1 MSNITGYTKPDLIY
15 ESSVSLVYRAH
26 RERDSLPVIL
36 KILREDYP
44 SPYELARYRQ
54 EYETSAAFE
63 SQGII
68 RPYSI
73 EEYKNTLM
81 TVFED
86 FGAESLKTLY
96 SSGEFTLGEFLK
108 TAVRITEILGE
119 IHAANVIHKNI
130 NPSNIVMNPET
141 GQIKIIDFGIS
152 TALSRENPGIKNPEM
167 IEGTLA
173 YISPEQTGRMNRS
186 LDYRTDFYSLGAS
199 FYEMLTNRK
208 PFETGDPLELVYC
221 HMAKMPVP
229 PHELHPQ
236 GGIDG
241 INYRGGIDG
250 INGCIHKFGDSPL
263 EGGQGGVVRIRPDG
277 HARGKHPPGPP
288 QGGNIQWFPQAVD
301 TPGINHQEGIKGG
314 VPEPVSD
321 IVMKLMSKN
330 PEERYQSAFG
340 IRADLD
346 ECISRLA
353 EKGSIDSFPTGSR
366 DISDRFQIPQKLYGR
381 EHEIKIILDTFDN
394 ACGRTGKPEIRNRKS
409 EIILVSGYSGVGKT
423 VLVREIHKSLAAKRG
438 YFVSGK
444 FDRLRQNIPYSA
456 VISAFSDLI
465 KQILSEPEKS
475 LSAWRKKLLSALG
488 PNGRVI
494 TDVIPEAE
502 LILGKQPPVPELGP
516 AETQNR
522 FSLVFYN
529 FMEALTGS
537 EHSLVLFLD
546 DLQWADAASLELV
559 RKTVPEQKNFL
570 LIGAFRDN
578 EVSAV
583 HPLMLVTDDLRES
596 GTIISNISL
605 SPLQLSEITRLISE
619 TFHCGLET
627 AKPLAETV
635 SAKTGGNPFFIN
647 ELLKSLYDRKL
658 IDFDRSLGIWKW
670 SVRKIRSVDISDNV
684 VELTAGR
691 IQKLSEKAQEI
702 LKLAACIGNR
712 FDLETLA
719 YVSGKNQKQTCAILK
734 EAVAENLIFPID
746 DEYKLIGIIDS
757 ANAVYKF
764 SHDRVQHAAYSLI
777 PEELKQSVHW
787 QISRL
792 LLQNIPLREQD
803 ERIFDIV
810 TQLNKGIG
818 MINSYDEQNESVAL
832 NLVAG
837 RKAKASAAYA
847 SAFDY
852 LKTGISLL
860 DQDCWEKEYE
870 TALDI
875 HVEAAE
881 AAYLNSEF
889 GHMEEIALTVLEK
902 SRELVDQ
909 VKIYNVR
916 IMACM
921 ARNRPLD
928 ALKIALP
935 VLKRLGVRIPEKPN
949 KLHMLWEL
957 MKTKLTLAVKKEGD
971 FINLPDMADPEKV
984 AAIQLLMTIAPAVHF
999 AAPELF
1005 PLVMLN
1011 SARLSVRHGNAFFST
1026 FAYIGYAA
1034 AVCDLAGD
1042 FDSTYRFG
1050 QLALDITER
1059 FNIREQRARILL
1071 IFNTLIRHWKEH
1083 IRETLKFF
1091 KEGYQA
1097 GVETGDIEAAVFCSL
1112 GYCIYSYKSGMELK
1126 TVERRMALYSEVISR
1141 LKHEACLI
1149 HIKIFHQTVLNLLGH
1164 TENPCELAG
1173 EIYDERAMLPFH
1185 EKKNDR
1191 TTISILYYN
1200 KINLCYLF
1208 HEYPQALELAEK
1220 YSDSIKGS
1228 FTYALFYF
1236 FDSLIRLATYSSVG
1250 KNGQKKILKKVAAN
1264 QKKMK
1269 KWAYHAPMNHLH
1281 RWTLT
1286 EAEQARALNN
1296 YEKAA
1301 KYYDKAITLAGRH
1314 KYINDKALALELAG
1328 MFYLEYNRPW
1338 IAKTYLRDAHYAYR
1352 RWGANAKVR
1361 HLENKYPEF
1370 FSENIMSHSKNTALS
1385 QNGYGSAA
1393 KSGMLDIE
1401 SVMRASQAISGEI
1414 ILPELLNRM
1423 IHIVIENSGAEH
1435 AFFLME
1441 SQGKFFVKT
1450 EADTNNTNIYETV
1463 PRCFEIGSGLPES
1476 IINYVART
1484 HENVILDDA
1493 SNRGLYTNDPCVIKN
1508 SLKSVL
1514 CVPVVI
1520 RGNLKGIL
1528 YLENSLAAGVFTPE
1542 RVQVMQFLSSQIA
1555 ISVENAGFYK
1565 KIEESEE
1572 KYRSLYERSVEGI
1585 FQSTRDGLLISANPA
1600 LAMLSGYDSPEELIS
1615 SVTNL
1620 PEQIYVNSEDREKIL
1635 RILAEKGRIT
1645 GFETQMRRRDST
1657 PLQVSVSAWSVKDTQ
1672 GNILHL
1678 EGSII
1683 DITER
1688 AEKEK
1693 AERER
1698 ETAEAANLAKSEF
1711 LANMSHEIRT
1721 PMNGVTGMA
1730 ELLLATELTDQQ
1742 KSYAEAISGSANS
1755 LLKVLDD
1762 ILDFSK
1768 IQAGKLT
1775 LESVQFD
1782 LRKLV
1787 EQTGQ
1792 LFAGQAGKI
1801 EIRVM
1806 YPPDMPTQFV
1816 GDPTRIRQILSNLA
1830 GNAVKFTEQGH
1841 VLIEAECENRTE
1853 DQCCVLLKVSDTGIG
1868 IPDELQQNIF
1878 GKFSQADPSTTRKF
1892 GGTGLGLAITRQLVE
1907 IMGGTVNV
1915 KSVPGEGSTFSFR
1928 VDLPCK
1934 QEISTD
1940 KEPDPDISDTLVSE
1954 VPFIP
1959 ALILLA
1965 EDDSMSQ
1972 KVASGILRRYGCS
1985 VDIAKNGSE
1994 AVDRFKEKAYDMI
2007 FMDANMPVMDG
2018 FEATENIRRHEAEKA
2033 HVPIIAMTGMVMEGD
2048 REECIDAGMDD
2059 YISKPVTSK
2068 AVLNTLLKFCFSE
2081 RRESEYSE
2089 PVQADILENP
2099 GKMFPVLDS
2108 RQLINMSDNDEKT
2121 IQKLISEFMK
2131 DAPVYLKDLRKAVDS
2146 GDNSQVYNKAH
2157 RLKEL
2162 VSNAGGKKLRE
2173 LFFEIEN
2180 STLKGIF
2187 HNADFFLLETELE
2200 NLKQAL
2206 KQTDWKSLCK

>member
-36 KILREDYP
+36 KILQEDYP

-54 EYETSAAFE
+54 EYEISAALE

-96 SSGEFTLGEFLK
+96 SSREFTLGEFLK

-119 IHAANVIHKNI
+119 IHGANVIHKNI

-152 TALSRENPGIKNPEM
+152 TALSRENSGIKNPEM

-241 INYRGGIDG
+241 INYRGGID
-250 INGCIHKFGDSPL
+250 
-263 EGGQGGVVRIRPDG
+263 
-277 HARGKHPPGPP
+277 
-288 QGGNIQWFPQAVD
+288 
-301 TPGINHQEGIKGG
+301 GINHQEGIKGG

-394 ACGRTGKPEIRNRKS
+394 ACRGGKPEIRNRKP

-423 VLVREIHKSLAAKRG
+423 VLVREIHKSLAVKRG

-475 LSAWRKKLLSALG
+475 LSAWRKKLLSALE

-529 FMEALTGS
+529 FMKALTGS

-559 RKTVPEQKNFL
+559 RKMVTEQKNFL
-570 LIGAFRDN
+570 FIGAFRDN
-578 EVSAV
+578 EVNEV
-583 HPLMLVTDDLRES
+583 HPLMLAIEYLRES
-596 GTIISNISL
+596 GTIISNITL
-605 SPLQLSEITRLISE
+605 SPLRLPEITRLISE
-619 TFHCGLET
+619 TFHCSPET

-647 ELLKSLYDRKL
+647 EFLKSLYNRKL
-658 IDFDRSLGIWKW
+658 TDFDRSRGIWKW
-670 SVRKIRSVDISDNV
+670 SVRKIRSVDISDNI
-684 VELTAGR
+684 VELTADR
-691 IQKLSEKAQEI
+691 IQKLSEDAQCV

-712 FDLETLA
+712 FDLETLT

-734 EAVAENLIFPID
+734 EAVAENLIFPTG
-746 DEYKLIGIIDS
+746 DEYKLVGIIDKPD
-757 ANAVYKF
+757 AGYKF
-764 SHDRVQHAAYSLI
+764 SHDRIQQAAYSLI
-777 PEELKQSVHW
+777 PEDRRQTAHLE
-787 QISRL
+787 IGRL
-792 LLQNIPLREQD
+792 LLQNIPLRERD

-810 TQLNKGIG
+810 SQFNKGIDL
-818 MINSYDEQNESVAL
+818 ITSYDERNEFAAL
-832 NLVAG
+832 NLRAG
-837 RKAKASAAYA
+837 KKAKAATAYA

-852 LKTGISLL
+852 FKAGLSLL
-860 DQDCWEKEYE
+860 GKDCWEKQYE
-870 TALDI
+870 MTLEI

-881 AAYLNSEF
+881 AACLNSEF
-889 GHMEEIALTVLEK
+889 RQMEKIALSVLEK
-902 SRELVDQ
+902 SRSLLDEI
-909 VKIYNVR
+909 KIYNVR
-916 IMACM
+916 ILACM
-921 ARNRPLD
+921 ARNRLSD
-928 ALKIALP
+928 AIKIALP
-935 VLKRLGVRIPEKPN
+935 VLKRLGIKIPEKPD
-949 KLHMLWEL
+949 KLYILSNL
-957 MKTKLTLAVKKEGD
+957 LRTKLILAVKKEE
-971 FINLPDMADPEKV
+971 NLIDLPEMTDPVRLASMRLMATTCTALYSTAPD
-984 AAIQLLMTIAPAVHF
+984 LLPMIVF
-999 AAPELF
+999 
-1005 PLVMLN
+1005 N
-1011 SARLSVRHGNAFFST
+1011 SVSLSVRYGNTPFSAVGYTSYAF
-1026 FAYIGYAA
+1026 ILC
-1034 AVCDLAGD
+1034 AVTGD
-1042 FDSTYRFG
+1042 IDSGYRFG
-1050 QLALDITER
+1050 RLGLDIAER
-1059 FNIREQRARILL
+1059 FNAREVKTKVLF
-1071 IFNTLIRHWKEH
+1071 IFNGFVRHWKEH
-1083 IRETLKFF
+1083 VRETLKPFL
-1091 KEGYQA
+1091 KGYQI
-1097 GVETGDIEAAVFCSL
+1097 GMETGDLEFAAHCTFC
-1112 GYCIYSYKSGMELK
+1112 YCVYSYRTGREMTAL
-1126 TVERRMALYSEVISR
+1126 EREMASYNEAVSR
-1141 LKHEACLI
+1141 LNQETCLNYN
-1149 HIKIFHQTVLNLLGH
+1149 KIYHQTVLNLLGRS
-1164 TENPCELAG
+1164 ENPCKLIG
-1173 EIYDERAMLPFH
+1173 EIYDEQVMRPFH
-1185 EKKNDR
+1185 EKANDW
-1191 TTISILYYN
+1191 SALWILYSN
-1200 KINLCYLF
+1200 KMVLCYLF
-1208 HEYPQALELAEK
+1208 QKHSQAVENLKSAEK
-1220 YSDSIKGS
+1220 FLASAVGS
-1228 FTYALFYF
+1228 FSYTLFYF
-1236 FDSLIRLATYSSVG
+1236 FDSLIRLEKYSSVG
-1250 KNGQKKILKKVAAN
+1250 KSGQKQILRNVNAN
-1264 QKKMK
+1264 QKKMR

-1281 RWTLT
+1281 KWTLV
-1286 EAEQARALNN
+1286 EAERSKILND

-1301 KYYDKAITLAGRH
+1301 RYYDKAITLAGRH
-1314 KYINDKALALELAG
+1314 KYINDEALALELAG
-1328 MFYLEYNRPW
+1328 RFYLEYRQPR
-1338 IAKTYLRDAHYAYR
+1338 IAKTYLCDAHYAYL
-1352 RWGANAKVR
+1352 RWGANAKVG

-1370 FSENIMSHSKNTALS
+1370 FSEINIMPHSKNTTLP
-1385 QNGYGSAA
+1385 QNGHGSAA

-1423 IHIVIENSGAEH
+1423 MHIVIENSGAEH

-1441 SQGKFFVKT
+1441 NQGKFFVKT

-1463 PRCFEIGSGLPES
+1463 HPRRSEIGTRIPES
-1476 IINYVART
+1476 IISYAART
-1484 HENVILDDA
+1484 YENVILDDA

-1514 CVPVVI
+1514 CVPVVT

-1542 RVQVMQFLSSQIA
+1542 RVQVMQFLSSQAA

-1585 FQSTRDGLLISANPA
+1585 FQTTPDGLLLSANPA
-1600 LAMLSGYDSPEELIS
+1600 LAMLGGYDSPEELIS

-1635 RILAEKGRIT
+1635 RILAEEGRIT
-1645 GFETQMRRRDST
+1645 GFETQLRRRDGT
-1657 PLQVSVSAWSVKDTQ
+1657 PLQVSVSAWSVRDAQ

-1698 ETAEAANLAKSEF
+1698 EAAEAANLAKSEF

-1742 KSYAEAISGSANS
+1742 KSYAKAISESANS

-1782 LRKLV
+1782 LRELV

-1792 LFAGQAGKI
+1792 LFAGWAGKI

-1841 VLIEAECENRTE
+1841 VLIEAECEDRTE
-1853 DQCCVLLKVSDTGIG
+1853 DHCSVLLKVSDTGIG
-1868 IPDELQQNIF
+1868 IPEELQQNIF
-1878 GKFSQADPSTTRKF
+1878 DKFSQADNSTTRKF

-1907 IMGGTVNV
+1907 MMEGTINI
-1915 KSVPGEGSTFSFR
+1915 KSVPGKGSTFSFR

-1940 KEPDPDISDTLVSE
+1940 KESDSDISDT

-1972 KVASGILRRYGCS
+1972 KVAAGILRRYGCS
-1985 VDIAKNGSE
+1985 VDIAENGSE
-1994 AVDRFKEKAYDMI
+1994 AVDRFKEKEYDII

-2018 FEATENIRRHEAEKA
+2018 FEATKNIRRHEAEKA

-2081 RRESEYSE
+2081 SEYS
-2089 PVQADILENP
+2089 VQADILENP

-2131 DAPVYLKDLRKAVDS
+2131 DAPVYLEDLRKAVDS

-2206 KQTDWKSLCK
+2206 EQTDWKSLCE